1 MSAQSQQLDNH
12 LHSEHHGEDHVED
25 VHDGGEELGLLVML
39 DDETQEHSDNGFPPV
54 DSEERVVQGGTW
66 TASVSVFPRISTNM
80 MYSNWLELM
89 IFQNLSWD
97 WFFGM

>member
-12 LHSEHHGEDHVED
+12 LHGENHGEDHVED

-39 DDETQEHSDNGFPPV
+39 DDKTQQRSDALP
-54 DSEERVVQGGTW
+54 DTEERAVRSGTW
-66 TASVSVFPRISTNM
+66 MASVSVFPRISTNM

-97 WFFGM
+97 WFLGM

>member
-12 LHSEHHGEDHVED
+12 LHSEDHGEDHVED

-39 DDETQEHSDNGFPPV
+39 EEGDTRALSNGPPLRTV
-54 DSEERVVQGGTW
+54 KEWRGGTW

-80 MYSNWLELM
+80 TYSNWLELM

>member
-39 DDETQEHSDNGFPPV
+39 DDETQEHSDNGLPL
-54 DSEERVVQGGTW
+54 W
-66 TASVSVFPRISTNM
+66 TVRKEWCKEVPGRPA
-80 MYSNWLELM
+80 
-89 IFQNLSWD
+89 
-97 WFFGM
+97 